1 MIIEGCVALVVGGG
15 GGFGGATARRLAK
28 AGATIAVLDL
38 DEDKGAASAAEIG
51 NGAIYVKTDV
61 TSEDSIMDAIG
72 RAESLG
78 PVRIAVV
85 AHGGGGGDGRVVH
98 RDGAPHSFE
107 KFKRVVDVFLN
118 ATFNVTRLAAA
129 AMAKTDPLDGGER
142 GVIINTASIAA
153 FDGSIGQSAYA
164 AAKAGIVGMTLPA
177 ARDLGPLGI
186 RVMTIAP
193 GVFLTGAYG
202 AVAPEDLHA
211 QWGPSVPF
219 PSRMGDPDEYAL
231 LAQQICENPYL
242 NGEVIRLDGAMRFT
256 RKGN

>member
-1 MIIEGCVALVVGGG
+1 MNIEGSVALVVGGG

-28 AGATIAVLDL
+28 AGAKIAVLDL
-38 DEDKGAASAAEIG
+38 DETKGAASAAEIG

-61 TSEDSIMDAIG
+61 TDEDSILEAIA
-72 RAESLG
+72 RAEELG
-78 PVRIAVV
+78 PLRIAVV

-98 RDGAPHSFE
+98 RDGLAHSYEAFR
-107 KFKRVVDVFLN
+107 RVVDVFLN

-129 AMAKTDPLDGGER
+129 AIAKTEPLESGER

-153 FDGSIGQSAYA
+153 FDGSIGQAAYA
-164 AAKAGIVGMTLPA
+164 AAKAGIVGMTLPI

-202 AVAPEDLHA
+202 AAAPEDLQAH
-211 QWGPSVPF
+211 WGPAVPF
-219 PSRMGDPDEYAL
+219 PGRMGEPDEYAM

-242 NGEVIRLDGAMRFT
+242 NGEVVRLDGGIRFT
-256 RKGN
+256 KKGV

>member
-1 MIIEGCVALVVGGG
+1 MDINGSVALVVGGG
-15 GGFGGATARRLAK
+15 GGFGGATARRLSE
-28 AGATIAVLDL
+28 AGATVVVLDL
-38 DEDKGAASAAEIG
+38 DEDKGAKSAAEIG
-51 NGAIYVKTDV
+51 NGAIYVRTDV
-61 TSEDSIMDAIG
+61 TSEESILEAID
-72 RAESLG
+72 RAEDLG

-98 RDGAPHSFE
+98 RDGAPHSYD
-107 KFKRVVDVFLN
+107 KFKRVVDVFLC

-129 AMAKTDPLDGGER
+129 AIARTEPLDSGER

-202 AVAPEDLHA
+202 DVAPEDLHA
-211 QWGPSVPF
+211 QWGPTVPF
-219 PSRMGDPDEYAL
+219 PSRMGDPDEYAI

>member
-1 MIIEGCVALVVGGG
+1 MIIEGSTALVVGGG

-28 AGATIAVLDL
+28 AGAKIAILDL
-38 DEDKGAASAAEIG
+38 DEEKGAASAAEIG
-51 NGAIYVKTDV
+51 DGAIFVKTDV
-61 TSEDSIMDAIG
+61 TDEDSIANAI
-72 RAESLG
+72 AHAQELG
-78 PVRIAVV
+78 PLRIAVV

-98 RDGAPHSFE
+98 RDGRPHSFE
-107 KFKRVVDVFLN
+107 AFRRVIDVFLN

-129 AMAKTDPLDGGER
+129 AIAETEPLDGGER

-153 FDGSIGQSAYA
+153 FDGSVGQAAYA

-202 AVAPEDLHA
+202 KVSPEDLQA

-242 NGEVIRLDGAMRFT
+242 NGEVVRLDGGLRFT
-256 RKGN
+256 KRGT

>member
-1 MIIEGCVALVVGGG
+1 MIIEGSVALVVGGG

-28 AGATIAVLDL
+28 AGARIVVVDL
-38 DEDKGAASAAEIG
+38 DEAKGAAAAAEIG
-51 NGAIYVKTDV
+51 DGAIHVTADV
-61 TSEDSIMDAIG
+61 TSEDSVNAAIA

-98 RDGAPHSFE
+98 RDGTPHSFE
-107 KFKRVVDVFLN
+107 TFRRVVDVFLG

-129 AMAKTDPLDGGER
+129 SIAKTEPLGSGER
-142 GVIINTASIAA
+142 GVIITTASIAA

-186 RVMTIAP
+186 RVVTIAP

-202 AVAPEDLHA
+202 DVAPEALHA
-211 QWGPSVPF
+211 QWGPAVPF

-242 NGEVIRLDGAMRFT
+242 NGEVIRLDGALRFT